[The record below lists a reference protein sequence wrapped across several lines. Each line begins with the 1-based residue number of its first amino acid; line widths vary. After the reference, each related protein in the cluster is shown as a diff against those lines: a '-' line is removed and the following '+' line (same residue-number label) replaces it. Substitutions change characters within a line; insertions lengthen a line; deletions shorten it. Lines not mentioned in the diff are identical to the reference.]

1 MKTSIPNKS
10 DTPMMAK
17 IKGLAENGV
26 AAINGATQVDSE
38 AIKSVE
44 NDAAAERKSNDQYME
59 NLMEM
64 YHLAKT
70 DEEREEIRE
79 KMDELHEDNKGLGDK
94 VRAHLDK
101 TQDHNK
107 KHNLYIL
114 SVMVVSF
121 DLAYKFRKPLL
132 AAAKKMIA

>member
-70 DEEREEIRE
+70 DKEREEIRE